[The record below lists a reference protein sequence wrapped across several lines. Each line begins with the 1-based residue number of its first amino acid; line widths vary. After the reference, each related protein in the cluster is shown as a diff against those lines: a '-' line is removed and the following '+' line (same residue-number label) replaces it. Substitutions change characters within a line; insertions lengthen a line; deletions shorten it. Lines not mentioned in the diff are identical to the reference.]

1 MTWYTQSF
9 TSNNHIKSCRLLVPC
24 IHKPGWQETHSLQ
37 KKLLKNSAAPII
49 IIGDL
54 IATGLRRYQHV
65 WRNYSKDALSF
76 GISGDRIEN
85 VLWREQD
92 ISLHHTA
99 SFVII
104 NYSTNTVE
112 KSQTEDFAAGIVKI
126 AETLTKNHPKIT
138 TIITGMLP
146 RNKTYSFQQAKINE
160 TNKILKAKYRNL
172 LQTYFIDQDDDWV
185 KSNMILNE
193 NLHYKDF
200 HHLVETGNE
209 KFSKTI
215 CLFIDPILMKSA
227 LLKWDYLTM
236 GSFIVQEKRN
246 LWN

>member
-1 MTWYTQSF
+1 M
-9 TSNNHIKSCRLLVPC
+9 
-24 IHKPGWQETHSLQ
+24 
-37 KKLLKNSAAPII
+37 KNSAAPII
-49 IIGDL
+49 IIGDS

-76 GISGDRIEN
+76 GISGNRIEN
-85 VLWREQD
+85 VLWWEQD

-104 NYSTNTVE
+104 NYNTNTVE
-112 KSQTEDFAAGIVKI
+112 KSQTEDFAAGIMKI

-138 TIITGMLP
+138 TIVTGMLP
-146 RNKTYSFQQAKINE
+146 RTKMYSFQQAKINE
-160 TNKILKAKYRNL
+160 TNKILKVKYRNL
-172 LQTYFIDQDDDWV
+172 PQTYFIDQDDDWV
-185 KSNMILNE
+185 KRNMILNE
-193 NLHYKDF
+193 NLHHKDF

-215 CLFIDPILMKSA
+215 CLFIDPTLMKFA

-236 GSFIVQEKRN
+236 GSFIVQEKHN